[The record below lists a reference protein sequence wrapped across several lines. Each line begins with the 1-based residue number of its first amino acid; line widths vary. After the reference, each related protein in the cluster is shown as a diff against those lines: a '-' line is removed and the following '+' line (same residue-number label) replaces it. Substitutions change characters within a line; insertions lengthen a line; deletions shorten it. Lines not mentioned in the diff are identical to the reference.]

1 MKLTYLSSV
10 ACAAVLVG
18 GAIANAQTTS
28 GSYSSAQ
35 QGSTDTPTPGSQPK
49 GNDLDTS
56 SKSPKVDPASAPP
69 TAGQNK
75 GTGNNMVAPNG
86 TSKDADVQQASAN
99 RPEFGSLD
107 TQNKGKLTAADVRS
121 NAWLSKNFSRC
132 DTDHDGT
139 LSRSEYN
146 ACH

>member
-1 MKLTYLSSV
+1 MKITYLTSV

-28 GSYSSAQ
+28 GNSSSAQ
-35 QGSTDTPTPGSQPK
+35 QGATETPTPGSQST

-56 SKSPKVDPASAPP
+56 SKSPKVDAASAPP
-69 TAGQNK
+69 TTGQNK
-75 GTGNNMVAPNG
+75 SNGNNMVAPNG
-86 TSKDADVQQASAN
+86 TSKDTDMKQASAN
-99 RPEFGSLD
+99 RPEFSSLD